1 MDAKNKKNMSAPN
14 TDRSAEEKKKAL
26 QAALN
31 QVNKQY
37 GQGAIIKM
45 SESPNTNVEVISTG
59 SLNLDIALG
68 VGGLPR
74 GRIVELY
81 GPEAAGKSTLA
92 MSIVSEAQKAGG
104 VAVYIDAEHAMDTEY
119 ARKIGVNVDEMYLVQ
134 PSSGEQ
140 ALDICETMVRS
151 NSVDLIVID
160 SVAALVPQQEID
172 GEMGDALVGAH
183 ARLLSKACRK
193 LTAAINESRCIVL
206 FINQLREKV
215 GVMYGNPEVT
225 TGGHALKYY
234 SSVRLDIRRVEA
246 IKGKGSEVI
255 GNHVKVK
262 TVKNKVAP
270 PFRVAEFNIIFGK
283 GIARDEEIV
292 DAAVTMEIISK
303 SGAWFFYKDERWQ
316 GKERV
321 KEALAAN
328 DELRK
333 EIEDAVMKRLH
344 SAKVEPEGGAVE
356 PDVDDEADILD
367 EMSDI

>member
-1 MDAKNKKNMSAPN
+1 M
-14 TDRSAEEKKKAL
+14 
-26 QAALN
+26 
-31 QVNKQY
+31 
-37 GQGAIIKM
+37 
-45 SESPNTNVEVISTG
+45 
-59 SLNLDIALG
+59 
-68 VGGLPR
+68 
-74 GRIVELY
+74 
-81 GPEAAGKSTLA
+81 
-92 MSIVSEAQKAGG
+92 
-104 VAVYIDAEHAMDTEY
+104 
-119 ARKIGVNVDEMYLVQ
+119 
-134 PSSGEQ
+134 
-140 ALDICETMVRS
+140 
-151 NSVDLIVID
+151 
-160 SVAALVPQQEID
+160 
-172 GEMGDALVGAH
+172 
-183 ARLLSKACRK
+183 
-193 LTAAINESRCIVL
+193 
-206 FINQLREKV
+206 
-215 GVMYGNPEVT
+215 
-225 TGGHALKYY
+225 GHALKYY